1 MPFLVLPKCGIYIKP
16 VQLGEQFW
24 IGCDDEANREFMN
37 VPDFDPARYTP
48 EPSFYQNDVYPILS
62 TYLPPFRDQ
71 TPSGSWAG
79 LIAYNT
85 VDYLPYIFQNENLI
99 VAGGDSGSGIM
110 KADSLG
116 RIVQSLYRLGPD
128 SEASLYGNVSY
139 RVSKLGIGK
148 RSVELEEWVL

>member
-1 MPFLVLPKCGIYIKP
+1 M
-16 VQLGEQFW
+16 
-24 IGCDDEANREFMN
+24 
-37 VPDFDPARYTP
+37 
-48 EPSFYQNDVYPILS
+48 
-62 TYLPPFRDQ
+62 
-71 TPSGSWAG
+71 
-79 LIAYNT
+79 
-85 VDYLPYIFQNENLI
+85 DYLPYIFQNENLI

-116 RIVQSLYRLGPD
+116 RIVESLYRLGPD